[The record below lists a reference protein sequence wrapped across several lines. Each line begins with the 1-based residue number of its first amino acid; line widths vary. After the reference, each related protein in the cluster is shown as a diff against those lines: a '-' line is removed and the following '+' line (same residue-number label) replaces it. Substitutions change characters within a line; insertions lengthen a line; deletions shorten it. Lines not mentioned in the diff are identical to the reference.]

1 MTRYNGKAG
10 VAALNSGDGPFGLAD
25 DNAMYR
31 FYYAKL
37 LAVTTTRFRW
47 LGFGDWI
54 DPMRV
59 ELLLVT
65 QGLAAFTYVRGNEL
79 DLEGQPL
86 GAPAGD
92 TLARTDY
99 YSRNTEYSK
108 RMLMSDRF
116 TITRAVVTGALD
128 DTFTPAGYRTYAP
141 NGAGNK
147 SFKTTGPL
155 EEWEGVPIWGDIN
168 RSYYD
173 QQTIAL
179 FARRLAQSAV
189 IVDTNMKATTR
200 GMLVFTDQDEL
211 LSKRTALDSIYRGFD
226 TAVAKNFDPNNFKA
240 VDFGVHPDT
249 VINSHQITMRLWAE
263 ALESLGV
270 KSPADEKRERVV
282 VDEVGRDESQIGA
295 IRRAALTP
303 RRQAASLINRR
314 FFNGEPVVEVID
326 QDD

>member
-1 MTRYNGKAG
+1 MTRYKDTSPAQI
-10 VAALNSGDGPFGLAD
+10 NSGDGPFSLAD

-37 LAVTTTRFRW
+37 LSICTTRFRW
-47 LGFGDWI
+47 LGLGDWI

-59 ELLLVT
+59 EFLLVT
-65 QGLAAFTYVRGNEL
+65 QGLATFTFVRGKDTGLDGKEL
-79 DLEGQPL
+79 GE
-86 GAPAGD
+86 PAGN
-92 TLARTDY
+92 TVARTDY
-99 YSRNTEYSK
+99 YSKSTIPGS
-108 RMLMSDRF
+108 MIFCDRF
-116 TITRAVVTGALD
+116 TITRAAVTGTLD

-147 SFKTTGPL
+147 SFNTTGPL

-168 RSYYD
+168 RSFYD

-200 GMLVFTDQDEL
+200 GMVLFTDQDDL
-211 LSKRTALDSIYRGFD
+211 LSSRIALDSIYRGFD
-226 TAVAKNFDPNNFKA
+226 TAVAKGFDLNNIKA

-249 VINSHQITMRLWAE
+249 VISSHQITMRIWAE

-303 RRQAASLINRR
+303 RRQAAMLINRR
-314 FFNGEPVVEVID
+314 FFSGQPIVEVID